1 MGMGPICHR
10 PQGPIGRGPKG
21 VRAAGAGRWRGHQPK
36 RAQMVAGARA
46 GPFGAMGRAQA
57 TGAQWGAGQGV
68 AAGEAGH
75 GHGARVGGEHVRS
88 NSRSTR
94 RGSGC
99 AGWRWC

>member
-1 MGMGPICHR
+1 
-10 PQGPIGRGPKG
+10 
-21 VRAAGAGRWRGHQPK
+21 
-36 RAQMVAGARA
+36 MVAGARA

-94 RGSGC
+94 RGSAG